1 MKQYAIGLDNGGTM
15 TKAAL
20 FDLSRTELCVAAR
33 KTPVCSPQPG
43 YSERDM
49 ESLWQANCACIREI
63 FERSAI
69 SPEDVLGIAVCGH
82 GKGLYLWGNDDKP
95 AYQGIGSTDNR
106 AWEIVQQWYEDDT
119 HGRVYPQICQQI
131 MPCQQAPL
139 LRWIKQHCP
148 EVYANIQYVFSVKD
162 YIRFRLTGE
171 AWSEATDIS
180 GSHCWM
186 SGMAALTGHCWR
198 PWGSVRYTMRCPD
211 GIYRRGGNVVVF
223 CNNGSVYIEQNQI
236 STHRFHSNSNRYCL
250 ASKISGM

>member
-1 MKQYAIGLDNGGTM
+1 
-15 TKAAL
+15 
-20 FDLSRTELCVAAR
+20 
-33 KTPVCSPQPG
+33 
-43 YSERDM
+43 M

-63 FERSAI
+63 LEQSAI
-69 SPEDVLGIAVCGH
+69 FPEDVLGIAVCGH

-180 GSHCWM
+180 GSTLLDVRNGCFDR
-186 SGMAALTGHCWR
+186 ALLEA
-198 PWGSVRYTMRCPD
+198 M
-211 GIYRRGGNVVVF
+211 GIGEIYDALPGWHLPQRRE
-223 CNNGSVYIEQNQI
+223 CS
-236 STHRFHSNSNRYCL
+236 CL
-250 ASKISGM
+250 L